1 MIERKHANRLLAS
14 LTCFIMNKLKHVLGE
29 GYLYSEIRVEQVGNC
44 LVGAGSC
51 EGKRGGGP
59 YTVRV
64 GEVGPELGPG
74 GEVPFMASF
83 EISWVMVTWNPPP
96 QQNDRHD

>member
-1 MIERKHANRLLAS
+1 MQVLIGKDIRSPKNQSIRGKFMIERKHANRLLAS

-51 EGKRGGGP
+51 EGKRRG
-59 YTVRV
+59 VV
-64 GEVGPELGPG
+64 K
-74 GEVPFMASF
+74 F
-83 EISWVMVTWNPPP
+83 
-96 QQNDRHD
+96 